1 VSEKGILERLEKIDS
16 RIIYTLLFL
25 TVILPSIFPLGL
37 PIKVSP
43 LTQEAFEVIDSLPE
57 GSKVLYHT
65 CFEPGALGEMGPSVV
80 ATIKHLLR
88 KNCKIYFIDMAS
100 GQALLNL
107 VPPLMEDVEIYQ
119 NAVYDEDYL
128 ILGFF
133 PGGEATAKQF
143 ASDVKS
149 IVKSDIYG
157 TPVENLKM
165 MEDIDLVSDFD
176 LILNQGECNPM
187 VMYQWSNPY
196 NVPTVMSCLVMALA
210 TNIMPAYEAG
220 IIQGVIAGLRGG
232 AEYEFLANAPGIGL
246 KGLDQLSMSHI
257 LILTLLLIG
266 NLSYVIRRYGGE
278 EG

>member
-16 RIIYTLLFL
+16 KIIYTLLFL

-107 VPPLMEDVEIYQ
+107 VPPFMEDVEIYQ

-220 IIQGVIAGLRGG
+220 IIQGVIAGLR
-232 AEYEFLANAPGIGL
+232 EELN
-246 KGLDQLSMSHI
+246 MS
-257 LILTLLLIG
+257 
-266 NLSYVIRRYGGE
+266 S
-278 EG
+278 

>member
-1 VSEKGILERLEKIDS
+1 
-16 RIIYTLLFL
+16 
-25 TVILPSIFPLGL
+25 
-37 PIKVSP
+37 
-43 LTQEAFEVIDSLPE
+43 
-57 GSKVLYHT
+57 
-65 CFEPGALGEMGPSVV
+65 
-80 ATIKHLLR
+80 
-88 KNCKIYFIDMAS
+88 
-100 GQALLNL
+100 
-107 VPPLMEDVEIYQ
+107 
-119 NAVYDEDYL
+119 VYDEDYL
-128 ILGFF
+128 IVGFF
-133 PGGEATAKQF
+133 PGGEATAKQV